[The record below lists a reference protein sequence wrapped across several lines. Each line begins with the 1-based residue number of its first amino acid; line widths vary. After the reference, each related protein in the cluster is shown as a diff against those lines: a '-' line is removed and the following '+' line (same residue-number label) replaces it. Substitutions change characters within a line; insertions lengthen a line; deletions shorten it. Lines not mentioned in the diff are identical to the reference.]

1 MPTLIKNFE
10 DGSHLEYDRGV
21 FDSWCVYLVQNDG
34 ARRPPLDVDYFNQL
48 KELGVTY
55 GNHRVYEDFVSIYD
69 VTTRDINGAVLDR
82 ITLLANAY
90 ENSIE
95 VDKLFT
101 TLYMAMVAEENY
113 PNTKLGRKIKRLA
126 AYEILINRREV
137 SDAVNFM
144 RGMGWRDIAALCS
157 ERGF

>member
-1 MPTLIKNFE
+1 M
-10 DGSHLEYDRGV
+10 
-21 FDSWCVYLVQNDG
+21 
-34 ARRPPLDVDYFNQL
+34 
-48 KELGVTY
+48 
-55 GNHRVYEDFVSIYD
+55 
-69 VTTRDINGAVLDR
+69 TTRDINGAVLDR

>member
-101 TLYMAMVAEENY
+101 TF
-113 PNTKLGRKIKRLA
+113 
-126 AYEILINRREV
+126 
-137 SDAVNFM
+137 NFM

>member
-1 MPTLIKNFE
+1 MLKLLISYVADWRFRLRILIARILIRRNEKYAYFNKNFE

-101 TLYMAMVAEENY
+101 TLYMAMVAEE
-113 PNTKLGRKIKRLA
+113 IIQ
-126 AYEILINRREV
+126 ILSWDEN
-137 SDAVNFM
+137 
-144 RGMGWRDIAALCS
+144 
-157 ERGF
+157 